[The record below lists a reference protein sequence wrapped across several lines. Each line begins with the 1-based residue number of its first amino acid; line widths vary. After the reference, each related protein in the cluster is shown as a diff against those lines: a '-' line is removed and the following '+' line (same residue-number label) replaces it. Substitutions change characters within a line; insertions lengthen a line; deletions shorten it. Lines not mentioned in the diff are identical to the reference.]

1 MLDIFRCCETM
12 KSYRT
17 NEMCLTYEWVMS
29 HKWMSHVSH
38 VNESCL
44 TYEWVM
50 SHIWTYDSTLSY
62 MLPDSNLKNRH
73 LFQPHAIK
81 DTGMQQGKGKS
92 TLWTLL
98 YKTAHSWKDRHS
110 SFVSDFVRNIP
121 LYGNIASFAHTR
133 ALFLSGH
140 HPPPPSPSIQ
150 DGETCIAGYAFSGR
164 APFWLFDLKRREEE
178 KPTKRQVNLNKI

>member
-140 HPPPPSPSIQ
+140 HPPPPLLPFKTARLASQ
-150 DGETCIAGYAFSGR
+150 DM
-164 APFWLFDLKRREEE
+164 PFLGGLLFDCSISKGGRKKSPRNA
-178 KPTKRQVNLNKI
+178 R